1 MHPLSAKQYSSSQEI
16 ENKILELNKKY
27 FMTRNPDLQMQI
39 GMMLDTLKAT
49 LEEKRLEEK
58 KNQQNNDDSGL
69 DNLINIS

>member
-1 MHPLSAKQYSSSQEI
+1 MHPLSTKEYSSSQEI

-27 FMTRNPDLQMQI
+27 FMTNNPDLQMQI

-58 KNQQNNDDSGL
+58 RNQQNNNDSGL
-69 DNLINIS
+69 DNLINVS

>member
-1 MHPLSAKQYSSSQEI
+1 MHPLSANQYSSSQEI